1 VRGVECFVIAS
12 AEPKTRPSDSNQS
25 RSSSTRRKQL
35 EVSRERFELVELCDH
50 VRTDQETVDETH
62 EVRFEAS
69 DKTIMVVAD
78 REKTEVALGN
88 LIRNAV
94 KFSPEGGPVFIRVR
108 SAGPVA
114 EVSVEDRGIGISPEE
129 LERIFDRFYQVDS
142 GERRSFP
149 GSGLGLYI
157 TKELVQAMAGN
168 ITVTSEP
175 GQGSTFTFT
184 LPLIR

>member
-1 VRGVECFVIAS
+1 MRGVECFVIAS

-25 RSSSTRRKQL
+25 RSSSTRRKQV
-35 EVSRERFELVELCDH
+35 EVSREQFELGELCDH
-50 VRTDQETVDETH
+50 VRTDQETVDEAH
-62 EVRFEAS
+62 EVRFE
-69 DKTIMVVAD
+69 
-78 REKTEVALGN
+78 
-88 LIRNAV
+88 
-94 KFSPEGGPVFIRVR
+94 
-108 SAGPVA
+108 
-114 EVSVEDRGIGISPEE
+114 DRGIGMSPEE